1 MRIRRFQICL
11 LMFSLMC
18 FNLVLLQYIES
29 EVQKQNYF
37 SFETGMQHFVDFDVP
52 TEVLDDFYEAAEGDL
67 PQFLSLLTV
76 HMGTDCKSAD
86 LTELLDKTEHILV
99 EYPADYETLYQYLSA
114 IFYDMTCFPVGS
126 VANRADAT
134 YSYVDSWQFER
145 TYGGDRVH
153 EGCDIMATINKRG
166 IYPIYSATEGIVE
179 NVGWLKLGGW
189 RIGIRS
195 ESGAYYYYAHLAEY
209 ARDFTV
215 GETIEAGTLLGFMGD
230 SGYSEVPGTYGQ
242 FPVHLHFGIYFDDLF
257 GNEYAINPYPAL
269 YFCEMWQDERGVAAN

>member
-1 MRIRRFQICL
+1 
-11 LMFSLMC
+11 MC

-269 YFCEMWQDERGVAAN
+269 YFCEMWQDERGMAAN

>member
-1 MRIRRFQICL
+1 MRIRKLQICL

-37 SFETGMQHFVDFDVP
+37 SFETGMKHFVDFDVS

-76 HMGTDCKSAD
+76 YMGTDCQTAD
-86 LTELLDKTEHILV
+86 TAELLKKTEKILV
-99 EYPADYETLYQYLSA
+99 EYTAEYESLYQYFAS
-114 IFYDMTCFPVGS
+114 IFYDMVYFPVGS

-134 YSYVDSWQFER
+134 YSYVNSWQFER

-153 EGCDIMATINKRG
+153 EGCDIMATLNNRG
-166 IYPIYSATEGIVE
+166 IYPIYSATEGVVE

-195 ESGAYYYYAHLAEY
+195 ESGAYYYYAHLSEY
-209 ARDFTV
+209 AKDFII
-215 GETIEAGTLLGFMGD
+215 GEDVKAGTLLGFMGD
-230 SGYSEVPGTYGQ
+230 SGYSEVPGTYGK
-242 FPVHLHFGIYFDDLF
+242 FDVHLHFGIYFDDEF

-269 YFCEMWQDERGVAAN
+269 YFCEKRQNEKLAVD

>member
-1 MRIRRFQICL
+1 MRIRKFQICL

-37 SFETGMQHFVDFDVP
+37 SFETGMQHFVDFDVQA
-52 TEVLDDFYEAAEGDL
+52 EVLDDFYEVAEGDMT
-67 PQFLSLLTV
+67 QFLSLLTV
-76 HMGTDCKSAD
+76 YMGTDCKTAVPA
-86 LTELLDKTEHILV
+86 ELLEKTDHILV
-99 EYPADYETLYQYLSA
+99 EYPADYETLYQYLA
-114 IFYDMTCFPVGS
+114 AVFYDMTFFPVGS
-126 VANRADAT
+126 VVNRTDAT
-134 YSYVDSWQFER
+134 YSYVDSWHFER

-153 EGCDIMATINKRG
+153 EGCDIMATINQRG

-209 ARDFTV
+209 AKDFTV
-215 GETIEAGTLLGFMGD
+215 GETVEAGTLLGFMGD

-269 YFCEMWQDERGVAAN
+269 YFCERRQAERMAVAN